1 MRWHLLRRH
10 ADCIMSFL
18 TRQQP
23 YKAAKTSDCILNL
36 DGEIETQRD
45 FVTFLYSFAFIAI
58 TKHHKLDGVNNT
70 NLSLTV
76 PEDGSQRSRCQ
87 QVWFP
92 QREILLG
99 ILSYACRRP
108 LSHCVLILPFLC
120 VQAFLVSLRLLIRT
134 PVLLG

>member
-1 MRWHLLRRH
+1 MRWHLLRHH

-18 TRQQP
+18 TRRQP
-23 YKAAKTSDCILNL
+23 YKAAKTSDCILNS

-92 QREILLG
+92 KGKSCLG
-99 ILSYACRRP
+99 FYPMLADGHFLTMSSYGHLSACGHSWC
-108 LSHCVLILPFLC
+108 LFVFL
-120 VQAFLVSLRLLIRT
+120 
-134 PVLLG
+134 